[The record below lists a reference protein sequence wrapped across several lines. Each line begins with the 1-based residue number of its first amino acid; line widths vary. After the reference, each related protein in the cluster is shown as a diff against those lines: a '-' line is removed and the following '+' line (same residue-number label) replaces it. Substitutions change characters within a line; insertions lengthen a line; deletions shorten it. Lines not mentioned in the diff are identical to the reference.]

1 MFRTQPTERRLCT
14 CSPTKPGERQSMKGI
29 FVSTHDQIHQ
39 AHEADDYPHQLRA
52 FQAHA
57 GVFAATMVLIFAVN
71 LAVNLSAGIA
81 GQWSAWWSVW
91 ALIGWSMGIATH
103 GLVVFLAKPENGS

>member
-1 MFRTQPTERRLCT
+1 
-14 CSPTKPGERQSMKGI
+14 MKGI
-29 FVSTHDQIHQ
+29 LMSTHDQIHPTY
-39 AHEADDYPHQLRA
+39 ETDNYPHQLRA

-91 ALIGWSMGIATH
+91 ALIGWGMGIAIH

>member
-1 MFRTQPTERRLCT
+1 M
-14 CSPTKPGERQSMKGI
+14 
-29 FVSTHDQIHQ
+29 STHDQLHL
-39 AHEADDYPHQLRA
+39 ADKTDDYPDQVRA

-71 LAVNLSAGIA
+71 LAVNLSANIA

-91 ALIGWSMGIATH
+91 ALIGWGLGIATH
-103 GLVVFLAKPENGS
+103 GLVVFLAKPGS

>member
-1 MFRTQPTERRLCT
+1 M
-14 CSPTKPGERQSMKGI
+14 
-29 FVSTHDQIHQ
+29 STHDQINPTHTIN
-39 AHEADDYPHQLRA
+39 DYPHQVRA

-71 LAVNLSAGIA
+71 LILNLSAGIA

-91 ALIGWSMGIATH
+91 ALIGWSFGIAVH
-103 GLVVFLAKPENGS
+103 GFVVFPAKPKGGSESRPTNLRYHSENDTR